1 MPTAGTGCPD
11 QRPLIMSSQSTV
23 AVRNAIE
30 AACSDLSDGA
40 LILVACSGGPDSLA
54 LAACAAWVGQR
65 RGLRVGAVVVDHGL
79 QDDSAVIAESAAAAC
94 RALSMDPVLIER
106 VLVGTRGGPEAAAR
120 DARYAALTSVAKSLD
135 ASAVLLG
142 HTREDQA
149 ETVLLRL
156 ARGSG
161 ARSLSAMAP
170 INGLWRRPMLD
181 LPRAVV
187 HECAAEESARVGVTT
202 WTDPHNSDPSFS
214 RVRVREA
221 LPVLAETLGDGVVGG
236 LARSAQLLRDDADA
250 LDAWAMVEVATHVL
264 NAHPGC
270 SIDVTA
276 LESMPRA
283 IRTRIYKVMCE
294 RCGASE
300 LDAGHIA
307 GIDEL
312 ITRWH
317 GQGTLNLPG
326 RVNAAREYGRLSV
339 WPPTME

>member
-1 MPTAGTGCPD
+1 
-11 QRPLIMSSQSTV
+11 MSTQSTV
-23 AVRNAIE
+23 TVRNAVE
-30 AACSDLSDGA
+30 AACTDLADSA
-40 LILVACSGGPDSLA
+40 LVLVACSGGPDSLA
-54 LAACAAWVGQR
+54 LAACAAWVGERQR
-65 RGLRVGAVVVDHGL
+65 FRVGAVIVDHGL
-79 QDDSAVIAESAAAAC
+79 QEASAQVAEEAAAAC
-94 RALSMDPVLIER
+94 RAFGLDPVLIEK
-106 VLVGTRGGPEAAAR
+106 VQVGSAGGPEAAAR
-120 DARYAALTSVAKSLD
+120 DARYSALKAAADSLG
-135 ASAVLLG
+135 AAAVLLG

-161 ARSLSAMAP
+161 ARSLAAMSPA
-170 INGLWRRPMLD
+170 NGMWRRPMLD
-181 LPRAVV
+181 IPRAIV
-187 HECAAEESARVGVTT
+187 HECASEQCTSIGVTP
-202 WTDPHNSDPSFS
+202 WSDPHNADPAYS
-214 RVRVREA
+214 RVRVRAA
-221 LPVLAETLGDGVVGG
+221 LPLLAETLGDGVIGG
-236 LARSAQLLRDDADA
+236 LARTAQLLRDDADA
-250 LDAWAMVEVATHVL
+250 LDSWAMVEAATHVL
-264 NAHPGC
+264 DAQPGC
-270 SIDVTA
+270 SIDVSV

-294 RCGASE
+294 RCGATE

>member
-1 MPTAGTGCPD
+1 
-11 QRPLIMSSQSTV
+11 MSTQGTV
-23 AVRNAIE
+23 AVRNAVE
-30 AACSDLSDGA
+30 AACADLGDGA
-40 LILVACSGGPDSLA
+40 LVLVACSGGPDSLA
-54 LAACAAWVGQR
+54 LAAAAAWVAERSGFR
-65 RGLRVGAVVVDHGL
+65 AGAVVVDHGL
-79 QDDSAVIAESAAAAC
+79 QENSAEIAEEAAHAC
-94 RALSMDPVLIER
+94 RMLGLDPVSVER
-106 VLVGTRGGPEAAAR
+106 VQVGTAGGPEAAAR
-120 DARYAALTSVAKSLD
+120 EARYAALSTTAEALG
-135 ASAVLLG
+135 AGAVLLG

-161 ARSLSAMAP
+161 ARSLAAMAP
-170 INGLWRRPMLD
+170 ANGLWRRPMLD

-187 HECAAEESARVGVTT
+187 HECATEESERIGVSA
-202 WTDPHNSDPSFS
+202 WNDPHNADPSYS

-221 LPVLAETLGDGVVGG
+221 LPLLVETLGEGVIGG
-236 LARSAQLLRDDADA
+236 LSRSARLLRDDADA
-250 LDAWAMVEVATHVL
+250 LDAWAAVEAAAHVIYDG
-264 NAHPGC
+264 AGC

-283 IRTRIYKVMCE
+283 IRTRLYKVMCE
-294 RCGASE
+294 RCGATE
-300 LDAGHIA
+300 LDAVHIA

>member
-1 MPTAGTGCPD
+1 
-11 QRPLIMSSQSTV
+11 MSSQSTV
-23 AVRNAIE
+23 AVRNAVE
-30 AACSDLSDGA
+30 AACADIADGA
-40 LILVACSGGPDSLA
+40 LVLVACSGGPDSLA
-54 LAACAAWVGQR
+54 LAACAAWVGER
-65 RGLRVGAVVVDHGL
+65 RGIRVGAVIVDHGL
-79 QDDSAVIAESAAAAC
+79 QESSAAVAEQAASAC
-94 RALSMDPVLIER
+94 RAFGLDPVVVER
-106 VLVGTRGGPEAAAR
+106 VRVGSAGGPEAAAR
-120 DARYAALTSVAKSLD
+120 DARYAALSSTAESLN
-135 ASAVLLG
+135 AAAVLLG

-161 ARSLSAMAP
+161 ARSLAAMSP
-170 INGLWRRPMLD
+170 VNGRWRRPMLD
-181 LPRAVV
+181 IPRAVV
-187 HECAAEESARVGVTT
+187 HECAAEECARIDVTP
-202 WTDPHNSDPSFS
+202 WQDPHNADPVYS

-221 LPVLAETLGDGVVGG
+221 LPLLTDTLGDGVIGG
-236 LARSAQLLRDDADA
+236 LSRSAQLLRDDADA

-264 NAHPGC
+264 DAQPGC
-270 SIDVTA
+270 SIDVLA

-294 RCGASE
+294 RCGATE

-317 GQGTLNLPG
+317 GQGILNLPG
-326 RVNAAREYGRLSV
+326 RVNAARECGRLSV

>member
-1 MPTAGTGCPD
+1 
-11 QRPLIMSSQSTV
+11 MSSQSTV

-30 AACSDLSDGA
+30 AACADLPDDS
-40 LILVACSGGPDSLA
+40 LVLVACSGGPDSLA
-54 LAACAAWVGQR
+54 LAACTAWVAAR
-65 RGLRVGAVVVDHGL
+65 RRLRVGAAIVDHGL
-79 QDDSAVIAESAAAAC
+79 QQDSATVAETAADSCRALGIDSVRIERVQVGQQGGPESAA
-94 RALSMDPVLIER
+94 RE
-106 VLVGTRGGPEAAAR
+106 
-120 DARYAALTSVAKSLD
+120 ARYAALSAIAD
-135 ASAVLLG
+135 ANSAAAVLLG

-161 ARSLSAMAP
+161 ARSLSAMSP
-170 INGLWRRPMLD
+170 VSGLWRRPMLD
-181 LPRAVV
+181 IPRAVV
-187 HECAAEESARVGVTT
+187 HECAAEECARAGVRA
-202 WTDPHNSDPSFS
+202 WTDPHNSDPAFA

-221 LPVLAETLGDGVVGG
+221 LPVLTEALGDGVIGG
-236 LARSAQLLRDDADA
+236 LARSARLLRDDADA
-250 LDAWAMVEVATHVL
+250 LDAWAAVEIATHVID
-264 NAHPGC
+264 APPGL
-270 SIDVTA
+270 SIDVAA

-283 IRTRIYKVMCE
+283 IRTRIYKTMCE
-294 RCGASE
+294 RCGATE

-326 RVNAAREYGRLSV
+326 RVNASREYGRLSV

>member
-1 MPTAGTGCPD
+1 MSS
-11 QRPLIMSSQSTV
+11 QSMSSQSTV

-30 AACSDLSDGA
+30 AACADLTDGA
-40 LILVACSGGPDSLA
+40 LVLVACSGGPDSLA
-54 LAACAAWVGQR
+54 LAACAGWVGERQ
-65 RGLRVGAVVVDHGL
+65 GLRVGAVIVDHGL
-79 QDDSAVIAESAAAAC
+79 QEASGEVAEEAAAAC
-94 RALSMDPVLIER
+94 RALGLDPVVIER
-106 VLVGTRGGPEAAAR
+106 VQVGSAGGPESAAR
-120 DARYAALTSVAKSLD
+120 DARYAALTSTAESSS
-135 ASAVLLG
+135 AAAVLLG

-161 ARSLSAMAP
+161 ARSLAAMAP
-170 INGLWRRPMLD
+170 VNGLWRRPMLD

-187 HECAAEESARVGVTT
+187 HECAAEECARVNVTP
-202 WTDPHNSDPSFS
+202 WIDPHNTDPTYS

-221 LPVLAETLGDGVVGG
+221 LPLLAETLGDGVIGG

-264 NAHPGC
+264 DAGPGC
-270 SIDVTA
+270 SIDVTV
-276 LESMPRA
+276 LESKPRA

-294 RCGASE
+294 RCGAIE

-339 WPPTME
+339 WPPKME

>member
-1 MPTAGTGCPD
+1 
-11 QRPLIMSSQSTV
+11 MSTQSTV
-23 AVRNAIE
+23 AVRNAVE
-30 AACSDLSDGA
+30 SACADLPQDA
-40 LILVACSGGPDSLA
+40 LVLVACSGGPDSLA
-54 LAACAAWVGQR
+54 LAACAAWVGERQ
-65 RGLRVGAVVVDHGL
+65 GFRVGAVIVDHGL
-79 QDDSAVIAESAAAAC
+79 QESSAEIARQAAHAC
-94 RALSMDPVLIER
+94 RAFGLDPVAIES
-106 VLVGTRGGPEAAAR
+106 VTVGSAGGPEAAAR
-120 DARYAALTSVAKSLD
+120 DARYAALSAKAEALD
-135 ASAVLLG
+135 AATVLLG

-161 ARSLSAMAP
+161 ARSLSAMAAAH
-170 INGLWRRPMLD
+170 GMWRRPMLD
-181 LPRAVV
+181 LPRSLV
-187 HECAAEESARVGVTT
+187 HECAAEECARIGVRP
-202 WTDPHNSDPSFS
+202 WSDPHNADPAYA

-221 LPVLAETLGDGVVGG
+221 LPLLTEALGDGVIGG

-250 LDAWAMVEVATHVL
+250 LDSWAMVEIATHVL
-264 NAHPGC
+264 DAHPGC

-276 LESMPRA
+276 LETMPRA

-294 RCGASE
+294 RCGSTE

-307 GIDEL
+307 AIDEL

>member
-1 MPTAGTGCPD
+1 
-11 QRPLIMSSQSTV
+11 MSTQGTV
-23 AVRNAIE
+23 AVRNAVE
-30 AACSDLSDGA
+30 AACVDLADNA
-40 LILVACSGGPDSLA
+40 LVLVACSGGPDSLA
-54 LAACAAWVGQR
+54 LAACTAWVGERQR
-65 RGLRVGAVVVDHGL
+65 FRVGAVIVDHGL
-79 QDDSAVIAESAAAAC
+79 QDDSAEVAEAAAHAC
-94 RALSMDPVLIER
+94 RAFGLDPVVIEK
-106 VLVGTRGGPEAAAR
+106 VQVGSAGGPEAAAR
-120 DARYAALTSVAKSLD
+120 DARYAALSATADSLG
-135 ASAVLLG
+135 AGAVLLG

-161 ARSLSAMAP
+161 ARSLSAMSPA
-170 INGLWRRPMLD
+170 NGMWRRPMLD
-181 LPRAVV
+181 IARAVV
-187 HECAAEESARVGVTT
+187 HECAAEECARIGVTP
-202 WTDPHNSDPSFS
+202 WSDPHNSDPSYS

-221 LPVLAETLGDGVVGG
+221 LPVLAETLGDGVIGG

-250 LDAWAMVEVATHVL
+250 LDAWAMVEIATHVL
-264 NAHPGC
+264 DAQPGC
-270 SIDVTA
+270 SIDVAA
-276 LESMPRA
+276 LESMPKA

-294 RCGASE
+294 RCGSAE

-339 WPPTME
+339 WPPKME